1 MREKGI
7 SMNRFLSIRGLA
19 LLSALAFAPH
29 PVFAAGAV
37 LMTGKADW
45 KIEKVSA
52 PSGRESNAYCAMTRK
67 FNKDVI
73 FTLGS
78 KPDGELSL
86 AFDFQ
91 KPLFNTKKD
100 YVVALT
106 SGTDAKRAFEARPV
120 SPAALVLSAGMD
132 KTLLGSLEK
141 NGKFEVSLDGN
152 VYVFNLGPFSAG
164 RKKLTDCIASLP
176 DSSSTATLASASA
189 SPSQRD
195 LAKNPAA
202 SKKSLNAEALL
213 HAGAESTNAAQDS
226 AADAP
231 PQDVSRA
238 ASSGKGDSAD
248 IAALREENL
257 RLSNALERE
266 RRDYENSQMAGSQ
279 SNLVSEL
286 KEKIALLE
294 SGKGVS
300 SGGAKTGP
308 ADIAASASTSDSAQK
323 LKDASAR
330 LDALSVENKRLRS
343 ELERLRTESESMAAN
358 IVTPKAFDEVK
369 AQLEDLKQENDA
381 LKAKVA
387 QSQASAAEQDQVAD
401 MNSITRI
408 KTLEIKLDEASKKV
422 ADLEKE
428 NNSLRAEKEQK
439 LLKVSSDNW
448 NLEEATRRYNEAER
462 EIRRMAS
469 LVDEN
474 QSQCSQEKAKL
485 EGMLFDPSVTNQEQI
500 AHLSE
505 LENKLRTAQD
515 DLQAQ
520 RTSYDKQM
528 EELHRAN
535 AEMDPAQ
542 VKKRDEKISALE
554 AEIQSIRSD
563 LDKTIQDR
571 DAERQKSSS
580 LMKEIDGLK
589 GQLDSKSGAAQQ
601 AISSAEKEK
610 SGLISE
616 LEQTK
621 GNLAR
626 IEAEKKVTQA
636 EIARLQAQ
644 AETLQAAL
652 DSQKD
657 EKQAS
662 SALDK
667 TSQAE
672 KAALGRELMS
682 LRAEIVRKDTE
693 YNQKIDRLEA
703 EKSQLAA
710 AFAQSQAQ
718 TKVAAA
724 APPPV
729 VATPAAPVDR
739 VSPALAG
746 EIESLRAEL
755 RKTQQSHEQEIS
767 SLRSEIASKD
777 AAIAQAST
785 QANATQNDA
794 ISPDIAQ
801 DMAGNMARMEPAAG
815 PGAAAPVALNNASP
829 SSRSADI
836 QTAALPA
843 PSSVQAQPIPAPAV
857 AAAQSSPFLNLA
869 QMSGLLENAGIRL
882 SKPVEKVAEVSG
894 ADFAAF
900 RWQTGPAFGSAEQR
914 PIPNV
919 SEFGNYID
927 TYISKTK
934 ARCQG
939 DFAASPTVTQ
949 GQGSDQVSSYEIA
962 CVGGDAA
969 SSAAIVFFVRNNM
982 FTVIAHEAG
991 TDAMD
996 VAMEDRDRLLSVLSS
1011 GAAAATFAAR

>member
-1 MREKGI
+1 
-7 SMNRFLSIRGLA
+7 MNRYLSIRGLA

-52 PSGRESNAYCAMTRK
+52 PPGREGNAYCAMTRK

-78 KPDGELSL
+78 KADGELSL

-91 KPLFNTKKD
+91 KPLFNPKKD

-106 SGTDAKRAFEARPV
+106 SGADAKRAFEARPV

-152 VYVFNLGPFSAG
+152 IYVFNLGPFSAG

-176 DSSSTATLASASA
+176 DSASAATLASAS
-189 SPSQRD
+189 SERGSR
-195 LAKNPAA
+195 KEVSAA
-202 SKKSLNAEALL
+202 AAQTKSLNAEALL
-213 HAGAESTNAAQDS
+213 HAGPESTKVEQYS
-226 AADAP
+226 ADEAP
-231 PQDVSRA
+231 PQEISRA
-238 ASSGKGDSAD
+238 VSAGKGEHAD

-294 SGKGVS
+294 SGKGAPSGTAKANAAEVS
-300 SGGAKTGP
+300 S
-308 ADIAASASTSDSAQK
+308 SDSAQK
-323 LKDASAR
+323 LKDAAAR

-358 IVTPKAFDEVK
+358 IVTPKAFDEIK
-369 AQLEDLKQENDA
+369 AQLESLKQENDS
-381 LKAKVA
+381 LKT
-387 QSQASAAEQDQVAD
+387 QITQNQASADEADQVAD

-500 AHLSE
+500 AHLGE
-505 LENKLRTAQD
+505 LENKLRTAQS
-515 DLQAQ
+515 DLQTQ
-520 RTSYDKQM
+520 RASYDKQM
-528 EELHRAN
+528 EELRRAN
-535 AEMDPAQ
+535 AEMDPSQ
-542 VKKRDEKISALE
+542 VAKRDEKIGALE
-554 AEIQSIRSD
+554 AEIKSIRAD
-563 LDKTIQDR
+563 LEKTIQDR
-571 DAERQKSSS
+571 DAERQKSSG

-621 GNLAR
+621 GSLAR

-652 DSQKD
+652 DSRKD

-662 SALDK
+662 VALDK

-724 APPPV
+724 APRIV
-729 VATPAAPVDR
+729 STPAAPVDR
-739 VSPALAG
+739 VSPSLAG

-777 AAIAQAST
+777 AAIAQAS
-785 QANATQNDA
+785 AAKNSNNGA
-794 ISPDIAQ
+794 ISPDMAQ
-801 DMAGNMARMEPAAG
+801 DMAGNMASMEPAAG
-815 PGAAAPVALNNASP
+815 PGAAAPMALNNASP

-836 QTAALPA
+836 QTASLPV

-857 AAAQSSPFLNLA
+857 AATQSSPFLNLA

-882 SKPVEKVAEVSG
+882 SKPVEKVAEVSS

-914 PIPNV
+914 PIRNV
-919 SEFGNYID
+919 SEFGAYVD

-949 GQGSDQVSSYEIA
+949 GQGADQVSSYEIA

-969 SSAAIVFFVRNNM
+969 SSAAVVFFVRNNL

-996 VAMEDRDRLLSVLSS
+996 VAMEDRDRILSVLSS